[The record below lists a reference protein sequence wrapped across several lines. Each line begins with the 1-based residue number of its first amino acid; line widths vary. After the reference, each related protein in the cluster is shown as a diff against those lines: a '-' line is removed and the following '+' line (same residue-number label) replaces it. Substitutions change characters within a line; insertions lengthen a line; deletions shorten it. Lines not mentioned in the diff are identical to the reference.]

1 MPVTLHELAKA
12 AGCSVSTVSRALT
25 DSDHRVNDVTK
36 ERILAL
42 ADQMGYHPNI
52 TARGLKTDRTFT
64 IGLVVYNIAS
74 PFTPILIRGI
84 QEYLKLHNYFSI
96 IISTRFGTGTG
107 KRSRA
112 PADQPVHRWDHFRG
126 IVA

>member
-36 ERILAL
+36 ERILVL

-52 TARGLKTDRTFT
+52 TARSQNRSD
-64 IGLVVYNIAS
+64 
-74 PFTPILIRGI
+74 
-84 QEYLKLHNYFSI
+84 LHD
-96 IISTRFGTGTG
+96 
-107 KRSRA
+107 RSR
-112 PADQPVHRWDHFRG
+112 G
-126 IVA
+126 L